1 MFFGHCPLGIPNS
14 DLAPISY
21 KTKMNT
27 VLQQQLL
34 TQREL
39 EAEDEIEEDIE

>member
-1 MFFGHCPLGIPNS
+1 MFWALSLGINS

-39 EAEDEIEEDIE
+39 EARRD